1 MGGVVKKVTKP
12 FKKVARGVKKAVGGA
27 FKAVKKVASKAWKGV
42 RTGVKSTGEKVG
54 LVPEAPDMPDPKDPA
69 PPAPEP
75 EQYAEDMTRP
85 ENIGR
90 RKRNRRNG
98 LRIDLNTGGAPSGNG
113 VNVPVG

>member
-1 MGGVVKKVTKP
+1 MGGVVKKVTKSI
-12 FKKVARGVKKAVGGA
+12 KKVAKGVTKTVSSVFKTVGN
-27 FKAVKKVASKAWKGV
+27 VASKAWKGIKS
-42 RTGVKSTGEKVG
+42 GVKSIGEKVG
-54 LVPEAPDMPDPKDPA
+54 LVPKIPDMPDTATA
-69 PPAPEP
+69 PSAPEP
-75 EQYAEDMTRP
+75 EQTTQDVSTP